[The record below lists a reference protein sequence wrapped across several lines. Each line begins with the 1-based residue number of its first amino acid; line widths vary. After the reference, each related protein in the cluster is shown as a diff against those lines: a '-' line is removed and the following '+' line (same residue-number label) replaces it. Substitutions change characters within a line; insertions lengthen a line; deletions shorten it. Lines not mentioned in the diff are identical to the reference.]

1 MTTPQERAAALARL
15 GRGEVVALRDQLNGV
30 DYGRICDLAK
40 ERMDRILEILSPL
53 PFVSEARELDEAFDK
68 MICCLQ
74 EARLTISLKS
84 YRWFYEK
91 NKFKSYT
98 NFFER
103 GYSGASNDM
112 IRRNNAEMEFGRYGG
127 MAPTANA
134 GTNAAQNRIATYGV
148 QTSASF
154 QGAMRPRYAAVDFA
168 ACQNGGA
175 PKYGKSYLV
184 LKEHLKHNST
194 YCHRDSFE
202 VDNDMIQRKAEYGGV
217 APSLSDVTATFHTL
231 AKLLLYC
238 EPAMLKKIYDYATG
252 KRAKGSELSILAGVV
267 YLEAHVH
274 ADILFERDVAALC
287 ISRSELNGI
296 GNDLHP
302 KAMQKWPWRKTAWDR
317 DDGKLVEKNAKQFA
331 RDNGIQL
338 QLVA

>member
-1 MTTPQERAAALARL
+1 MPTPQEHAAALARL
-15 GRGEVVALRDQLNGV
+15 GRGDVVALRDQLNAS
-30 DYGRICDLAK
+30 DYGAICDQAK
-40 ERMDRILEILSPL
+40 ERMDRLLGILSPL

-68 MICCLQ
+68 MIACLQ

-91 NKFKSYT
+91 NTYKSYT

-112 IRRNNAEMEFGRYGG
+112 VRRNNAEMEFGRYGG
-127 MAPTANA
+127 MAPSTNANV
-134 GTNAAQNRIATYGV
+134 NAAQTRIATYGV
-148 QTSASF
+148 STAPNF

-168 ACQNGGA
+168 ACQHGGA

-202 VDNDMIQRKAEYGGV
+202 VDNDMMQRRAEYGRT
-217 APSLSDVTATFHTL
+217 PSLSDVTATYHTL
-231 AKLLLYC
+231 AKLILYC
-238 EPAMLKKIYDYATG
+238 EPAMLKKLYDYAMGT
-252 KRAKGSELSILAGVV
+252 RAKGSELNILAGVV

-274 ADILFERDVAALC
+274 ADILFERDVASLC
-287 ISRSELNGI
+287 LSRTELNGI

-302 KAMQKWPWRKTAWDR
+302 LATKKWPWRKTSWDQ
-317 DDGKLVEKNAKQFA
+317 DDSKKVEKNARQFA
-331 RDNGIQL
+331 RDNAIQL
-338 QLVA
+338 QLVS